1 MFSRICAQLRT
12 QEHTLLYGF
21 NYGIT
26 RKAKAT
32 LHIVYALPARQ
43 VLTCI
48 SIRTPYL
55 SAEVHV
61 ERVVHRGAV
70 GEAPLLL
77 G

>member
-1 MFSRICAQLRT
+1 MCTAQDSGAHSTLR
-12 QEHTLLYGF
+12 LYD
-21 NYGIT
+21 YGIT